1 MQDENKKIY
10 QDFNEFLGKIE
21 KNNINNKTDKVKL
34 KIYNKKVKE
43 ELEEKMRKEEEE
55 LKRLGL

>member
-10 QDFNEFLGKIE
+10 NNFNQFLENIE
-21 KNNINNKTDKVKL
+21 KKNINNKTDKVKM

>member
-1 MQDENKKIY
+1 M
-10 QDFNEFLGKIE
+10 
-21 KNNINNKTDKVKL
+21 KL

-43 ELEEKMRKEEEE
+43 ELEEKIRKEEEE